1 MKKNKVRTFRSTIK
15 ANANTVGQVLNLL
28 QGVYRDIGTISYND
42 AIAILNGLVP
52 YSDTPWQ
59 DVIRA
64 SDLRD
69 RLGDSDCVKY
79 FTHNFR
85 PCEKDDEDLC
95 YIWVDTGITDV
106 ITKEHTLSHLELP
119 DVTLWLAFVR
129 YDTAEEFQ
137 FYRIGS
143 YAKLEKNA
151 DEYLDLHGIPKYG
164 TDTAHRVSRSQN
176 TKSIES
182 IFTDNVATELD
193 AACVH
198 SFILCVQHKIQ
209 EEIQSDGEHQFIDN
223 SDKSMIAYLMEPPA
237 NPRGAMSYVVHQIFT
252 VGGKYELK
260 EPQVKTAKSEL
271 IELGFTKNDIDNL
284 SPVRLFANDGNTPL
298 VSMPLLCDIDMGM
311 ESCYDHIFNE
321 RGYRLPESVDDRSFA
336 AKCWLLR
343 ENIKRGTIYT
353 QRYYNWCRPY
363 YSLRDDS
370 YAFLLPFYANIDNYG
385 QGPADAAIVLSR
397 EVGSAYFVPVTV
409 LEMCDAYADM
419 SAISDPVCAWM
430 PDKTV
435 LNQQLNER
443 KE

>member
-209 EEIQSDGEHQFIDN
+209 EEIQSDVQH
-223 SDKSMIAYLMEPPA
+223 
-237 NPRGAMSYVVHQIFT
+237 RT
-252 VGGKYELK
+252 
-260 EPQVKTAKSEL
+260 
-271 IELGFTKNDIDNL
+271 
-284 SPVRLFANDGNTPL
+284 
-298 VSMPLLCDIDMGM
+298 
-311 ESCYDHIFNE
+311 
-321 RGYRLPESVDDRSFA
+321 
-336 AKCWLLR
+336 
-343 ENIKRGTIYT
+343 
-353 QRYYNWCRPY
+353 
-363 YSLRDDS
+363 
-370 YAFLLPFYANIDNYG
+370 
-385 QGPADAAIVLSR
+385 
-397 EVGSAYFVPVTV
+397 
-409 LEMCDAYADM
+409 
-419 SAISDPVCAWM
+419 
-430 PDKTV
+430 
-435 LNQQLNER
+435 
-443 KE
+443 